1 MNRWQKWAGIAVA
14 TLAALAAVAVLV
26 IYAASEMS
34 IARHYP
40 LGASQFHAATDPA
53 AVARGKHFAGAYGCA
68 DCHAHNLQG
77 AYIPDFGISS
87 RNLTRLAASF
97 SDADF
102 DRAVRR
108 GLRPDGTSVAES
120 MPSDAFQ
127 FIADADMA
135 DIVAYIRSLKPAGKD
150 IPAPSYDLKM
160 RLGFL
165 NGMAH
170 VDQYWFGRQK
180 PALDLG
186 ARYARGRALAMAACG
201 ECHMTALTGGPP
213 EVPGPRPPD
222 LSLVASYGQAD
233 FFKFMRT
240 GMAAGNRKLPLMSA
254 TARARF
260 SHFSNDELNTI
271 YDYLAARGRKLA
283 GGGG

>member
-1 MNRWQKWAGIAVA
+1 VNRWWKWAGIAAAV
-14 TLAALAAVAVLV
+14 LAALAGAAVLV
-26 IYAASEMS
+26 IYVVSETQ
-34 IARHYP
+34 ITRQYP
-40 LGASQFHAATDPA
+40 LVASGLHAAKGPA
-53 AVARGKHFAGAYGCA
+53 AIARGKHFAGAYGCA
-68 DCHAHNLQG
+68 DCHGRNLQG
-77 AYIPDFGISS
+77 VYIPDFGTSS

-97 SDADF
+97 TDADF
-102 DRAVRR
+102 DRAVRK
-108 GLRPDGTSVAES
+108 GLRPDGTSVAEY

-127 FIADADMA
+127 FIPDADMA

-150 IPAPSYDLKM
+150 VPIPAYDLKT

-165 NGMAH
+165 IGLAH
-170 VDQYWFGRQK
+170 MDRYWFARQK

-186 ARYARGRALAMAACG
+186 PRYARGRILAMAACG

-213 EVPGPRPPD
+213 ELPGRRPPD
-222 LSLVASYGQAD
+222 LSLVASYDRAD
-233 FFKFMRT
+233 FLKFMRT
-240 GMAAGNRKLPLMSA
+240 GKAAGNRELPMMSS

-260 SHFSNDELNTI
+260 SHFSDDELNAI